1 MIRKTKTDRA
11 VDALGASQPRAPTKL
26 ALLLAELGRADGAS
40 IAELTAATGWQPHS
54 VRGTIAGT
62 LKKRGHTAMSDV
74 VDGVRRYRLIGAAQ

>member
-26 ALLLAELGRADGAS
+26 ALLLAGLGRADGAS

-54 VRGTIAGT
+54 VRGAIAGK
-62 LKKRGHTAMSDV
+62 LRKKGHVTMSDV
-74 VDGVRRYRLIGAAQ
+74 VDVVRRYRLTGAAQ